1 MHKHIE
7 ALEKERNHYKQVV
20 ETLAVKLQDLEFRS
34 GSAAT
39 EVRNVY
45 TYYSKC
51 NFGGTSKNCIAKLTD
66 IRDIY
71 IYRIPGK
78 LSVNR
83 PIIAK
88 FSSVPVRNT
97 YTSAVRSFN
106 KGCEKQQNL
115 NSSKLGVHCEKLPIY
130 ISEPLSL

>member
-66 IRDIY
+66 I
-71 IYRIPGK
+71 GK